1 MNSASNNMCSM
12 QIPVNWGLQVSREY
26 VQMKHNQVIT
36 VDCIFTGSVWE
47 TGSTFV
53 TTRSSVSTITRS
65 D

>member
-1 MNSASNNMCSM
+1 
-12 QIPVNWGLQVSREY
+12 
-26 VQMKHNQVIT
+26 MKHNQVTT